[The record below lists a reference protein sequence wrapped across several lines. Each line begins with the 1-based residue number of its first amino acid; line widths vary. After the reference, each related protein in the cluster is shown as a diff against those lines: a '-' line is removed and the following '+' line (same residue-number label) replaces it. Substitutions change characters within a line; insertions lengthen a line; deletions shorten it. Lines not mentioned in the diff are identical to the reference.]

1 MCTLNKLSPALT
13 CQNVFVP
20 DSPNPNISKADNDKK
35 KKKVGYDSC
44 PFFWFECEV
53 CPRGDLGP
61 QLGVVLW
68 NCYEVEPCWKISH
81 WLPLPTAPPP
91 PRPDEMQSLYLPAS

>member
-44 PFFWFECEV
+44 TFLWFECEV
-53 CPRGDLGP
+53 CPRDHVFETSVPSWEWYYGT
-61 QLGVVLW
+61 VI
-68 NCYEVEPCWKISH
+68 K
-81 WLPLPTAPPP
+81 
-91 PRPDEMQSLYLPAS
+91 